1 MSFSYLQF
9 SQKANE
15 KIRLHYYGT
24 SSRFLGVLKTPKR
37 HFEINWPLALKNDKK
52 GISDRLKFVNYKTLM
67 NNFSS

>member
-24 SSRFLGVLKTPKR
+24 SSWIVFVRFLGVLKTPKW

-52 GISDRLKFVNYKTLM
+52 GISDRLKLLTTKL
-67 NNFSS
+67 